1 MYCNQIK
8 LREEG
13 GREGKGRSVGGRFV
27 GSATRHR
34 RQQWDGGDAPIC
46 TLWQQTAAAGQIDL
60 RRRRRRMGFYFIF
73 CSVNGGVIIIVLILQ
88 RRGKKKINQSASKDC
103 SGPHTPFRFKETKTD
118 PQ

>member
-60 RRRRRRMGFYFIF
+60 RRRRRRRMGFYFIF

-88 RRGKKKINQSASKDC
+88 HREKKKNQSASKDC

>member
-13 GREGKGRSVGGRFV
+13 GSVGGRFV

-34 RQQWDGGDAPIC
+34 QQQWDGGDAPIC

-73 CSVNGGVIIIVLILQ
+73 CSVNGGVIIVLILQ
-88 RRGKKKINQSASKDC
+88 RKMVLMHPLG
-103 SGPHTPFRFKETKTD
+103 
-118 PQ
+118 